1 MPPRCQTLA
10 RRGTGEYSRLSGDES
25 VVVPAS
31 HEAGGAAGGLVGVR
45 QDKRGLRGMVIPQPI
60 HAPETV
66 AEIASRE
73 HRPLSDDPDGAVIAH
88 CEQHIVGPAAVVVNS
103 QRSPVLICDGNKR
116 GDVVDDG
123 DGVQSLGQQAEP
135 LPRHGTKPQEFGL
148 IAVPDGLANTLLCR
162 VPAELWTRA
171 ELAQPVLK

>member
-1 MPPRCQTLA
+1 M
-10 RRGTGEYSRLSGDES
+10 
-25 VVVPAS
+25 
-31 HEAGGAAGGLVGVR
+31 
-45 QDKRGLRGMVIPQPI
+45 
-60 HAPETV
+60 
-66 AEIASRE
+66 
-73 HRPLSDDPDGAVIAH
+73 SDDPDGAVIAH
-88 CEQHIVGPAAVVVNS
+88 CEQRIVGPAAVVVNS

-116 GDVVDDG
+116 GDVVNDG

-135 LPRHGTKPQEFGL
+135 LTRNRAESQEFGL